1 MSRRPPTSKL
11 PATLCPYPT
20 LSLSVAE
27 AADLQR
33 TAAEGPRAQAEP
45 AEVFHCVAAM
55 RKFPV
60 EHAAQSLLIHQQI
73 AGAKITV
80 NNARQRWCRLMR
92 TQPREE
98 IGRASCRE
106 RVCQYG

>member
-1 MSRRPPTSKL
+1 MLVKRS
-11 PATLCPYPT
+11 AF
-20 LSLSVAE
+20 AE
-27 AADLQR
+27 AADWQR
-33 TAAEGPRAQAEP
+33 IAAEAPRAQAEP

-80 NNARQRWCRLMR
+80 NNARQRWCR
-92 TQPREE
+92 Q
-98 IGRASCRE
+98 IGRAHVRTTVTNAQLVCRLLPE
-106 RVCQYG
+106 QKKKHQNTTNKT